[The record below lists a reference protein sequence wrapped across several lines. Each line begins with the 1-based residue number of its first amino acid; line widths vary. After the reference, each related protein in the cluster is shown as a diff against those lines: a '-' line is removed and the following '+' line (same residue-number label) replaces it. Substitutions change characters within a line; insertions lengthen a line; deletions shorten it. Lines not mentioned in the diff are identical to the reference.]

1 MGLDIFIV
9 IVYLAILVAMGFL
22 GGKSVENAGDF
33 TASGKRY
40 GAPVI
45 FASLAASYIGGGY
58 SSGNAAEAF
67 SSGLGMTIALFGFSI
82 ATIFTGKYLVPG
94 ISRFEGAASTGEI
107 IARSYGKTAGVVTGF
122 FAFFCCA
129 GVVGAQM
136 EAMGVV
142 FHSLLSIPPAAGILL
157 GCGIVLLYSTAG
169 GLQSVIAADMV
180 QFILL
185 AVGMPLL
192 LILSLHRAGGIGA
205 VIQATPSS
213 FFDPLNGTTLPGF
226 LSLALTMTFGEML
239 VPPYTQRLLIGKNHR
254 STAKGTVASGL
265 FSIPFFIITGLIGL
279 TARALQVTEQPAEAM
294 PQLILQVLP
303 TGIRGVVMA
312 AMVSIMLSAADGFLN
327 GAAVSLVRDVVRP
340 LCPTLSDKKE
350 LRYLRATNFLTG
362 LTAVLVA
369 LFIPNIFRIL
379 ILAYSCWS
387 PVIVIPLAAALLGVK
402 SDRRAF
408 FKALVAGLITTL
420 VWDHLLKQPAT
431 VTGTTVGI
439 FANFLV
445 FWWQTRRYRRHAS
458 QTLQL
463 HCQ

>member
-1 MGLDIFIV
+1 MGPDIILVVLYLAVLVGMGLV
-9 IVYLAILVAMGFL
+9 
-22 GGKSVENAGDF
+22 GGKSVESAGDF

-67 SSGLGMTIALFGFSI
+67 SGGIGMTVALFGFSI
-82 ATIFTGKYLVPG
+82 ATVLTGKYLVPG
-94 ISRFEGAASTGEI
+94 IARFEGAASTGEI
-107 IARSYGKTAGVVTGF
+107 IARSYGKKAGIVTGL

-136 EAMGVV
+136 ESMGVV
-142 FHSLLSIPPAAGILL
+142 FHSLLHIPPAAGILL
-157 GCGIVLLYSTAG
+157 GCGIVLLYSTVG

-180 QFILL
+180 QFVLL

-192 LILSLHRAGGIGA
+192 LILSLHRAGGIDA
-205 VIQATPSS
+205 VIEATPSH
-213 FFDPLNGTTLPGF
+213 FFNPLNQTTLPGF
-226 LSLALTMTFGEML
+226 LSLVITMTFGEML
-239 VPPYTQRLLIGKNHR
+239 VPPYTQRLLIGKNLR
-254 STAKGTVASGL
+254 STAKGTMISGW
-265 FSIPFFIITGLIGL
+265 FSIPFFIMTGLIGL
-279 TARALQVTEQPAEAM
+279 TARTLQVTDQPADAM

-303 TGIRGVVMA
+303 TGVRGIVMA

-340 LCPTLSDKKE
+340 LHPALSDKGE
-350 LRYLRATNFLTG
+350 LRWLRATNFLTG
-362 LTAVLVA
+362 LTAVVVA
-369 LFIPNIFRIL
+369 LFIPNVFDIL
-379 ILAYSCWS
+379 MLAYSCWS
-387 PVIVIPLAAALLGVK
+387 PLIVPPLVAAMLGVK

-408 FKALVAGLITTL
+408 FGALFAGLFTTL
-420 VWDHLLKQPAT
+420 CWDHLLKQPGMI
-431 VTGTTVGI
+431 TGTTVGI

-445 FWWQTRRYRRHAS
+445 FWRMTRRYQRHLS